1 MNVLIFLLC
10 VVAAL
15 AIHRAIVRPLFE
27 AFEARKHREELRRI
41 SERAMVERSRR
52 VCL

>member
-1 MNVLIFLLC
+1 MNVIILLLC

-15 AIHRAIVRPLFE
+15 VIHRVIVRPLFE

-41 SERAMVERSRR
+41 NERAMVERSRR
-52 VCL
+52 SCR